1 MPRVCSAFRPA
12 NDPAMGISGRA
23 AVPLLA
29 LLTVRSPLAGAQEL
43 SVIELRHRSAEEL
56 VPVIQPLLGPGDAIV
71 PNRNQLI
78 LRADPATVRE
88 IRALLD
94 QIDRSPHRL
103 LISVA
108 QGSET
113 SGESAGTGA
122 EIRGRID
129 PNQPNRS
136 GAAIRG
142 GAYQSQGRDQTHA
155 TQQVQTLDGQ
165 PAMIQMGSEVPV
177 PSYGYGIQYQPVT
190 TGFAVTPR
198 LSGNRVTIAIE
209 PWSDRLSYGRGGVIE
224 TRSARTQVTAGL
236 GEWVEIGGAMET
248 SVWEQSGLAGGSY
261 ASGRRDSR
269 ILLKVEDLDAG
280 QP

>member
-1 MPRVCSAFRPA
+1 
-12 NDPAMGISGRA
+12 MGIPGRA
-23 AVPLLA
+23 AVLLLA
-29 LLTVRSPLAGAQEL
+29 LTIRSPLAGAQEL
-43 SVIELRHRSAEEL
+43 SVIELRHRPAEEL
-56 VPVIQPLLGPGDAIV
+56 VPLIQPLLGPGDAIV

-78 LRADPATVRE
+78 LRADPVTVRE
-88 IRALLD
+88 IRALLE

-113 SGESAGTGA
+113 SGESVGTGA
-122 EIRGRID
+122 EIRGRIA

-136 GAAIRG
+136 GVAIRG
-142 GAYQSQGRDQTHA
+142 GAYQSQGRDGTHA

-165 PAMIQMGSEVPV
+165 PAMIQMGSEMPV
-177 PSYGYGIQYQPVT
+177 PYGYGVQYQPVT

-198 LSGNRVTIAIE
+198 LSGNRVIIAVE
-209 PWSDRLSYGRGGVIE
+209 PWSDRPSHGRGGVIE
-224 TRSARTQVTAGL
+224 TQSARTQVTAGL
-236 GEWVEIGGAMET
+236 GEWVEIGGAVET
-248 SVWEQSGLAGGSY
+248 SVREQSGLIGGSY

-269 ILLKVEDLDAG
+269 ILLRVEDLDAG